1 MKGRKE
7 AWKEEGKI
15 RVENTKGEGK
25 GGKFARRGYALRKLR
40 WSRIVGAVFGRY
52 TNTMRLG

>member
-1 MKGRKE
+1 MKRE
-7 AWKEEGKI
+7 ERKEEGKI
-15 RVENTKGEGK
+15 RVENTGRGEGK
-25 GGKFARRGYALRKLR
+25 EENSRGKGYTLRKLR

>member
-1 MKGRKE
+1 MKRE
-7 AWKEEGKI
+7 ERKEEGKI
-15 RVENTKGEGK
+15 RVENTGRAEGK
-25 GGKFARRGYALRKLR
+25 EENSRGKGYTLRKLR